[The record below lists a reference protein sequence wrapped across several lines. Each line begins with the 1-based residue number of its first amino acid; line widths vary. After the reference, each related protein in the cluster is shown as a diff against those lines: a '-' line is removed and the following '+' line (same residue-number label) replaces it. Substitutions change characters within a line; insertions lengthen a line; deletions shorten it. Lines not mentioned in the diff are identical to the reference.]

1 MLVQG
6 AEHPV
11 PRWCSGFSPVLWT
24 VIVALAVRNS
34 LMNAGGPIFD
44 AFAMDRIS
52 HGGASHADRG
62 DDDAVVARLDDRAD
76 LLRHAAGTLAVRDRF
91 TVNFI
96 TIIVLYT
103 IATSLLWTW
112 FHDTEKKE
120 QTEAAA
126 YEEPLV
132 DVPAEVPA
140 IFEHA

>member
-1 MLVQG
+1 VL
-6 AEHPV
+6 
-11 PRWCSGFSPVLWT
+11 GFSPVLWT
-24 VIVALAVRNS
+24 VIAALAVRNS

-52 HGGASHADRG
+52 TAERATLSAGMTMLWALGWVIAPIYYGILHGMLPSATA
-62 DDDAVVARLDDRAD
+62 
-76 LLRHAAGTLAVRDRF
+76 F

-112 FHDTEKKE
+112 FHDTEKAE
-120 QTEAAA
+120 QTQAAG